1 MIADCRFVSNPEV
14 VTKMERVRN
23 TKRRGLVLLIVL
35 GMLAL
40 FSLLV
45 VTYVVFSSDSRDA
58 SLVLAKSDYRSENV
72 AQSTDQVVK
81 MLIRGTTDTFNPMYG
96 HDLLRDVYGSGLID
110 PNWLNFPHVSG
121 IVLPN
126 SEQTSSQLVLL
137 NVDIFLPISFSK
149 ADIISGA
156 FAGRILTFTDNGPL
170 FRKTFRIMA
179 HDVNRVPVTGGFN
192 YENRLLIEVDDL
204 PGVTLAS
211 FLSNRFTINDKVFD
225 GAGVRSIWTENFVGG
240 PTSFNSTLGSKQIHV
255 SLLPNVNRLM
265 AYGGFIRLVAD
276 GETDESYDAADY
288 NDMFL
293 AHRFG
298 GGSGEIIP
306 SFHRP
311 ELLQYIAGRYSLG
324 SGSISQSDLLEMI
337 GLLECATLRPFSYDI
352 RSNGVTLSRN
362 GNLSTPWRFN
372 ANWRQGGVMENYSN
386 FSPRQ
391 PSLNIDIGGAATISD
406 PDIIQEIR
414 AFLNFHCTGP
424 WDVDTDGDMIT
435 DSVWI
440 DPRLPVR
447 TSPNGK
453 LLKTLAAIQVLPLDG
468 RLDLNSVG
476 EVWQGDANY
485 TINPTSG
492 ILPQVLALRN
502 GRSLMQGRGLGSAEI
517 GIGHLFQTSAN
528 LNSFFNTRYAPRY
541 GANVNNSFSAGI
553 PGNDLPSQLR
563 EFEQRDFHAHSG
575 FPGLPKDNRG
585 RQTLG
590 IDKGG
595 NVIAVN
601 MATSMG
607 LPGEL
612 EDDPYE
618 SRVLS
623 GAHGDSAFSLTEME
637 RVLRRSDPD
646 YSLLPARLESM
657 LRQSGNQALGTDSDV
672 RNSVT
677 TRSSTINT
685 LAPSSALR
693 LYPVSHPAHVWING
707 HMVGQGIA
715 GYRLSDAAFQ
725 TLFPFEFA
733 TGQKLD
739 LNRLLGNGEDENGN
753 GDIDE
758 PMEWFVNYTSMN
770 PQPIRGFPA
779 TLEHYLA
786 GRYPYSSTAPLLDR
800 AVSSTG
806 PIQFSGMETR
816 QLLAREIYC
825 LLQVIVPYN
834 YLFPGTPRGNVTDTP
849 PASSFAVRSYRARRL
864 AQWAVNMVDFRD
876 SDSACTR
883 FVYDIEPFN
892 ASVWDLSMPSETGIV
907 WGMEQPELLLTEN
920 INFHDRRVRD
930 TKVGSEGRVEG
941 DEVRDDDMDQYRIPQ
956 GTSIFELYVPRTTGL
971 PTDSSLQ
978 GVSRYL
984 YTVDGSGQVALNLNA
999 FAPSDGT
1006 RPAQPVWRL
1015 AISELHQA
1023 GQTPDDYYR
1032 NASVRGNYG
1041 YQPSSVAESNLNG
1054 LNFNNADPTNV
1065 PNAAE
1070 LDRLVYFTRTVPN
1083 EVPMNGNWEPSID
1096 RAYWNKS
1103 ANVTAKGGQYIVVA
1117 PRERT
1122 YLGSAISNAAVPT
1135 HLPSQQRIDVS
1146 TASANV
1152 LLSGIDGT
1160 PKTDT
1165 SLLPVKT
1172 IVPIIATG
1180 ETPAAMKPQ
1189 WDAAFPI
1196 GIGVSISEPLP
1207 GNSYASTY
1215 RVPTKQLNSSD
1226 TNAQNDGFGDLPPD
1240 SYHDYADGSGAFPD
1254 EPFDVDNDSIPNGDL
1269 TTRTNLNVRTVYL
1282 QRLADPARPYDPI
1295 FNPYIAV
1302 DWMPMDLTLFNGEDD
1317 VDEELMAMGVP
1328 VSRDP
1333 SDTARNRGQ
1342 RTNLLRFGSRYRGDG
1357 NTLDHYYTYLSQR
1370 APNSVHVPSNTYFP
1384 YEVSRRGDGVTVASL
1399 GFANIAGNFS
1409 ALRNPPIPGYEG
1421 MLNQEFCSL
1430 PWFNRVYSN
1439 PMELALVPMSAP
1451 GQLHQEY
1458 TPCGSLSDIS
1468 RWYSSNDSW
1477 DPFPFGHLAPIFS
1490 SSQPSRPGADLMSLF
1505 SFVEVPPAW
1514 AEYYKVIDP
1523 ANVDAAF
1530 GSLSAPAQRV
1540 MASYRGPFSQIP
1552 SHRVAGKVNVNAI
1565 AEDNVWRGLEW
1576 NTLDS
1581 ADRFTAGSGGLEFW
1595 NRFLESRE
1603 GRVGYPP
1610 ASGSTDPFGSS
1621 WSWPKPNFRFEYPTR
1636 FAGVF
1641 KEPAQGQLP
1650 PVAHLQ
1656 RSQVDVTFLR
1666 ANRNGPV
1673 APLFLRNPANSS
1685 FDQARHSHVL
1695 YQDMSR
1701 LSNLTTTHSNVF
1713 AVWITLGHF
1722 EWSEED
1728 GLLQEYRAS
1737 SGENSRDRSF
1747 FIIDR
1752 SIPVGYQPGQDLNVT
1767 DTILL
1772 RRSLE

>member
-1 MIADCRFVSNPEV
+1 
-14 VTKMERVRN
+14 
-23 TKRRGLVLLIVL
+23 
-35 GMLAL
+35 
-40 FSLLV
+40 
-45 VTYVVFSSDSRDA
+45 
-58 SLVLAKSDYRSENV
+58 
-72 AQSTDQVVK
+72 
-81 MLIRGTTDTFNPMYG
+81 
-96 HDLLRDVYGSGLID
+96 
-110 PNWLNFPHVSG
+110 
-121 IVLPN
+121 
-126 SEQTSSQLVLL
+126 
-137 NVDIFLPISFSK
+137 
-149 ADIISGA
+149 
-156 FAGRILTFTDNGPL
+156 
-170 FRKTFRIMA
+170 
-179 HDVNRVPVTGGFN
+179 
-192 YENRLLIEVDDL
+192 
-204 PGVTLAS
+204 
-211 FLSNRFTINDKVFD
+211 
-225 GAGVRSIWTENFVGG
+225 
-240 PTSFNSTLGSKQIHV
+240 
-255 SLLPNVNRLM
+255 
-265 AYGGFIRLVAD
+265 
-276 GETDESYDAADY
+276 
-288 NDMFL
+288 
-293 AHRFG
+293 
-298 GGSGEIIP
+298 
-306 SFHRP
+306 
-311 ELLQYIAGRYSLG
+311 
-324 SGSISQSDLLEMI
+324 
-337 GLLECATLRPFSYDI
+337 
-352 RSNGVTLSRN
+352 
-362 GNLSTPWRFN
+362 
-372 ANWRQGGVMENYSN
+372 
-386 FSPRQ
+386 
-391 PSLNIDIGGAATISD
+391 
-406 PDIIQEIR
+406 
-414 AFLNFHCTGP
+414 
-424 WDVDTDGDMIT
+424 
-435 DSVWI
+435 
-440 DPRLPVR
+440 
-447 TSPNGK
+447 
-453 LLKTLAAIQVLPLDG
+453 
-468 RLDLNSVG
+468 
-476 EVWQGDANY
+476 
-485 TINPTSG
+485 
-492 ILPQVLALRN
+492 
-502 GRSLMQGRGLGSAEI
+502 
-517 GIGHLFQTSAN
+517 
-528 LNSFFNTRYAPRY
+528 
-541 GANVNNSFSAGI
+541 
-553 PGNDLPSQLR
+553 
-563 EFEQRDFHAHSG
+563 
-575 FPGLPKDNRG
+575 
-585 RQTLG
+585 
-590 IDKGG
+590 
-595 NVIAVN
+595 
-601 MATSMG
+601 
-607 LPGEL
+607 
-612 EDDPYE
+612 
-618 SRVLS
+618 
-623 GAHGDSAFSLTEME
+623 
-637 RVLRRSDPD
+637 
-646 YSLLPARLESM
+646 
-657 LRQSGNQALGTDSDV
+657 
-672 RNSVT
+672 
-677 TRSSTINT
+677 
-685 LAPSSALR
+685 
-693 LYPVSHPAHVWING
+693 
-707 HMVGQGIA
+707 
-715 GYRLSDAAFQ
+715 
-725 TLFPFEFA
+725 
-733 TGQKLD
+733 
-739 LNRLLGNGEDENGN
+739 LGNGADENGN

-758 PMEWFVNYTSMN
+758 PMEWFVNYTSLN

-786 GRYPYSSTAPLLDR
+786 GRYPYSPASPVLDR

-849 PASSFAVRSYRARRL
+849 AASSFAVRSYRARRL
-864 AQWAVNMVDFRD
+864 AQWAVNIVDFRD

-892 ASVWDLSMPSETGIV
+892 ASVWDLSMPNETGIV

-971 PTDSSLQ
+971 PTDASLQ

-1015 AISELHQA
+1015 AISRLHQA

-1054 LNFNNADPTNV
+1054 LQFNNADSTNV
-1065 PNAAE
+1065 PRAAE
-1070 LDRLVYFTRTVPN
+1070 LDRLVYFTRSVPN
-1083 EVPMNGNWEPSID
+1083 EVPMNGNWEPSVD

-1103 ANVTAKGGQYIVVA
+1103 ANVTAKGGQYIVVS

-1135 HLPSQQRIDVS
+1135 HLPSQQRIEVS
-1146 TASANV
+1146 TVNSNV

-1165 SLLPVKT
+1165 SLLPVKS

-1180 ETPAAMKPQ
+1180 ETPTAMKPQ

-1240 SYHDYADGSGAFPD
+1240 SYHDYADGSGSFPD

-1357 NTLDHYYTYLSQR
+1357 SNLDHYYTYLSQR
-1370 APNSVHVPSNTYFP
+1370 APNSVHVPSSTYFP

-1458 TPCGSLSDIS
+1458 TPCSSLSDIS

-1477 DPFPFGHLAPIFS
+1477 DPFPFGHLAPMFS

-1514 AEYYKVIDP
+1514 AEYYKVMDP
-1523 ANVDAAF
+1523 ENLDATF
-1530 GSLSAPAQRV
+1530 GSLSASAQR
-1540 MASYRGPFSQIP
+1540 ALSKFRGPFSKIP
-1552 SHRVAGKVNVNAI
+1552 SYRVAGKVNVNAI

-1581 ADRFTAGSGGLEFW
+1581 SGRFTAGAGGLEFW
-1595 NRFLESRE
+1595 NRFQESRE
-1603 GRVGYPP
+1603 GRIGYTPP
-1610 ASGSTDPFGSS
+1610 SGSTDPFGSS
-1621 WSWPKPNFRFEYPTR
+1621 WSWPKPSFSFEYPTR

-1641 KEPAQGQLP
+1641 KEPAQGQVP
-1650 PVAHLQ
+1650 PLAHLR
-1656 RSQVDVTFLR
+1656 RSQTDVTFLR

-1673 APLFLRNPANSS
+1673 APLFLRNPATSS
-1685 FDQARHSHVL
+1685 FDQARHPHVF

-1713 AVWITLGHF
+1713 AVWVTIGYF
-1722 EWSEED
+1722 EWTEED
-1728 GLLQEYRAS
+1728 GLIQEHKAS
-1737 SGENSRDRSF
+1737 SGENSRHRSF

-1752 SIPVGYQPGQDLNVT
+1752 SIPVGYLPGQDFNVT

-1772 RRSLE
+1772 RRYLE

>member
-1 MIADCRFVSNPEV
+1 MIGDCRLVFGHKVL
-14 VTKMERVRN
+14 TKMERVQN

-45 VTYVVFSSDSRDA
+45 VTYVIFSSDSRNA
-58 SLVLAKSDYRSENV
+58 SLVLAKSDYRSRVPNASADE
-72 AQSTDQVVK
+72 VVK
-81 MLIRGTTDTFNPMYG
+81 LLIRGTEDRTNSLYLNDM
-96 HDLLRDVYGSGLID
+96 LRDLYGGDTLSGMI
-110 PNWLNFPHVSG
+110 SG
-121 IVLPN
+121 NAEIVHN
-126 SEQTSSQLVLL
+126 SLLVLRVNNL
-137 NVDIFLPISFSK
+137 TVNVT
-149 ADIISGA
+149 GA
-156 FAGRILTFTDNGPL
+156 LSGRILTFSNGPL
-170 FRKTFRIMA
+170 ARKSYRIIA
-179 HDVNRVPVTGGFN
+179 HEVRVIPGNTLPQNILVVECKDLFGISPTLFANRNF
-192 YENRLLIEVDDL
+192 I
-204 PGVTLAS
+204 
-211 FLSNRFTINDKVFD
+211 INDKVFD
-225 GAGVRSIWTENFVGG
+225 GSGLGNAWVGYRPGVSGYPWIGH
-240 PTSFNSTLGSKQIHV
+240 LGNKGIPI
-255 SLLPNVNRLM
+255 SLLANHKKMLDNF
-265 AYGGFIRLVAD
+265 GFVYMNFD
-276 GETDESYDAADY
+276 GRTDESYDAADY
-288 NDMFL
+288 NDFYI
-293 AHRFG
+293 AHRFNG
-298 GGSGEIIP
+298 GLQDNIP

-311 ELLQYIAGRYSLG
+311 ELLQYIASRYGLG
-324 SGSISQSDLLEMI
+324 SGSISRDDLLEM
-337 GLLECATLRPFSYDI
+337 LRMLESCTLRPFSLDVRANGEVL
-352 RSNGVTLSRN
+352 RSNRY
-362 GNLSTPWRFN
+362 
-372 ANWRQGGVMENYSN
+372 WRQGGLLESEFN
-386 FSPRQ
+386 FSPRL
-391 PSLNIDIGGAATISD
+391 PTLDIDIGSATTISD
-406 PDIIQEIR
+406 ATVIQQIQ
-414 AFLNFHCTGP
+414 AFLNYHCTGP
-424 WDVDTDGDMIT
+424 WDVDTDGDLVR
-435 DSVWI
+435 DSIWI
-440 DPRLPVR
+440 DPGLPIQ
-447 TSPNGK
+447 TASGGQM
-453 LLKTLAAIQVLPLDG
+453 LKTLAAIQILPLDG
-468 RLDLNSVG
+468 RLDLNAVG
-476 EVWQGDANY
+476 DVWQASPNY
-485 TINPTSG
+485 AIDPTTG
-492 ILPQVLALRN
+492 IMNSVLAYRN
-502 GRSLMQGRGLGSAEI
+502 NRTLLQGAGLGAADI
-517 GIGHLFQTSAN
+517 GIGHLFRDRSALEN
-528 LNSFFNTRYAPRY
+528 FFTTRYAPRFGSTATNSY
-541 GANVNNSFSAGI
+541 SPGAV
-553 PGNDLPSQLR
+553 GNDEASLLIEKEQLNLHS
-563 EFEQRDFHAHSG
+563 HAS
-575 FPGLPKDNRG
+575 FPGLPRDVRG
-585 RQTLG
+585 RHALAV
-590 IDKGG
+590 DKGG
-595 NVIAVN
+595 SILTINLPIG
-601 MATSMG
+601 SF

-623 GAHGDSAFSLTEME
+623 GAHGDSGFTMAELE
-637 RVLRRSDPD
+637 RLIRRSDSD
-646 YSLLPARLESM
+646 YSILPARLESTLAEVLGGT
-657 LRQSGNQALGTDSDV
+657 LRADSSV
-672 RNSVT
+672 RDSLT
-677 TRSSTINT
+677 TRSSHINT
-685 LAPSSALR
+685 VAPGFGTVPQSHMMIR
-693 LYPVSHPAHVWING
+693 TEDHPVYAWLFRHFQAQ
-707 HMVGQGIA
+707 GQN
-715 GYRLSDAAFQ
+715 LTPETFQ
-725 TLFPFEFA
+725 ALFPFEFS

-739 LNRLLGNGEDENGN
+739 LNRLLGNGADENGN

-758 PMEWFVNYTSMN
+758 PMEWFVNYTSLN

-786 GRYPYSSTAPLLDR
+786 GRYPYSPASPVLDR

-849 PASSFAVRSYRARRL
+849 AASSFAVRSYRARRL
-864 AQWAVNMVDFRD
+864 AQWAVNIVDFRD

-892 ASVWDLSMPSETGIV
+892 ASVWDLSMPNETGIV

-971 PTDSSLQ
+971 PTDASLQ

-1015 AISELHQA
+1015 AISRLHQA

-1054 LNFNNADPTNV
+1054 LQFNNADSTNV
-1065 PNAAE
+1065 PRAAE
-1070 LDRLVYFTRTVPN
+1070 LDRLVYFTRSVPN
-1083 EVPMNGNWEPSID
+1083 EVPMNGNWEPSVD

-1103 ANVTAKGGQYIVVA
+1103 ANVTAKGGQYIVVS

-1135 HLPSQQRIDVS
+1135 HLPSQQRIEVS
-1146 TASANV
+1146 TVNSNV

-1165 SLLPVKT
+1165 SLLPVKS

-1180 ETPAAMKPQ
+1180 ETPTAMKPQ

-1240 SYHDYADGSGAFPD
+1240 SYHDYADGSGSFPD

-1357 NTLDHYYTYLSQR
+1357 SNLDHYYTYLSQR
-1370 APNSVHVPSNTYFP
+1370 APNSVHVPSSTYFP

-1458 TPCGSLSDIS
+1458 TPCSSLSDIS

-1477 DPFPFGHLAPIFS
+1477 DPFPFGHLAPMFS

-1514 AEYYKVIDP
+1514 AEYYKVMDP
-1523 ANVDAAF
+1523 AILETASPDALRA
-1530 GSLSAPAQRV
+1530 LRW
-1540 MASYRGPFSQIP
+1540 YRGPFSKIP
-1552 SHRVAGKVNVNAI
+1552 SYRVAGKVNVNAI

-1581 ADRFTAGSGGLEFW
+1581 SGRFTAGAGGLEFW
-1595 NRFLESRE
+1595 NRFQESRE
-1603 GRVGYPP
+1603 GRIGYTPP
-1610 ASGSTDPFGSS
+1610 GGSTDPFGSS
-1621 WSWPKPNFRFEYPTR
+1621 WSWPKPSFSFEYPTR

-1641 KEPAQGQLP
+1641 KEPAQGQAP
-1650 PVAHLQ
+1650 PLAHLR
-1656 RSQVDVTFLR
+1656 RSQTDVTFLR

-1673 APLFLRNPANSS
+1673 APLFLRNPATSS
-1685 FDQARHSHVL
+1685 FDQARHPHVF

-1713 AVWITLGHF
+1713 AVWITLGDF
-1722 EWSEED
+1722 EWSEAE
-1728 GLLQEYRAS
+1728 GLLQEHKAS
-1737 SGENSRDRSF
+1737 SGENSRHRSF

-1752 SIPVGYQPGQDLNVT
+1752 SIPVGYLPGQDFNVT

-1772 RRSLE
+1772 RRYLE